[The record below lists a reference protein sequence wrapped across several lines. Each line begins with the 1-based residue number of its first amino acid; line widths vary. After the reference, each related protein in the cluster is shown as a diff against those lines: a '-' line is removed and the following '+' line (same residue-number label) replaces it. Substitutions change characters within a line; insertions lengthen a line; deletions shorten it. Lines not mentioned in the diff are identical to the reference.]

1 MSISDKHIKTAV
13 CRKEAK
19 VRLHPRSVV
28 LDGGGQAG
36 GGDIRPSRDGNN
48 SSALKDLPSEWV
60 VFDEMTKAGRLS
72 LIKGVTVVSPLT
84 VALFAGP
91 NRLRADDV
99 DAADANYVKANVYL
113 EETSDSDEQD
123 EEGEKT
129 AELRIDDWTMFTADR
144 ATIDTGKPLLH

>member
-1 MSISDKHIKTAV
+1 M
-13 CRKEAK
+13 
-19 VRLHPRSVV
+19 
-28 LDGGGQAG
+28 DGGGQT

-72 LIKGVTVVSPLT
+72 LIKGVTVVSPMT

-113 EETSDSDEQD
+113 EETSDSDEED
-123 EEGEKT
+123 EEEREKT
-129 AELRIDDWTMFTADR
+129 AELRIDDWTVFTADR
-144 ATIDTGKPLLH
+144 ATIDTGKHLLQ

>member
-1 MSISDKHIKTAV
+1 MSIVHKLLKAEHN

-19 VRLHPRSVV
+19 VRLHPRSVA
-28 LDGGGQAG
+28 LDGGQAG
-36 GGDIRPSRDGNN
+36 GDSRPSRDGNN

-113 EETSDSDEQD
+113 EETSDSDEED

-129 AELRIDDWTMFTADR
+129 AELRIDDWTVFTADR
-144 ATIDTGKPLLH
+144 ATIDTGTQ

>member
-1 MSISDKHIKTAV
+1 M
-13 CRKEAK
+13 
-19 VRLHPRSVV
+19 
-28 LDGGGQAG
+28 DGGGQA
-36 GGDIRPSRDGNN
+36 GDIRPSRDGNN

-129 AELRIDDWTMFTADR
+129 AELRIDNWTAFTADR
-144 ATIDTGKPLLH
+144 ATIDTGKNFKSIVAQGSKPKSIWTHEGQK